1 MEEMKTEYEFTLPK
15 GYVDKDGN
23 LHKHGTM
30 RLATAKDEIVPLP
43 DPRVSRNKAYM
54 IVVLL
59 SRVVTKLG
67 TLGSV
72 HTGVVENLFAADLRY
87 LEELYN
93 RINEDE
99 VAVEIKCPEC
109 GALFSKEFGSLGE

>member
-15 GYVDKDGN
+15 GFVDKEGN
-23 LHKHGTM
+23 LHRHGTM
-30 RLATAKDEIVPLP
+30 RLATAKDEIIPLT
-43 DPRVSRNKAYM
+43 DPRVARNKAYM

-59 SRVVTKLG
+59 ARVVTKLG
-67 TLGSV
+67 TLSGV
-72 HTGVVENLFAADLRY
+72 NTGTVENMFAADLRY

-99 VAVEIKCPEC
+99 VSVRIKCPEC
-109 GALFSKEFGSLGE
+109 GASFSKEFGSLGE

>member
-1 MEEMKTEYEFTLPK
+1 MELKTEYEFTLPK
-15 GYVDKDGN
+15 GYIDGEGN
-23 LHKHGTM
+23 LHRQGVM
-30 RLATAKDEIVPLP
+30 RLANAKDEIVPLT
-43 DPRVSRNKAYM
+43 DPRVMRNKAYM

-59 SRVVTKLG
+59 SRVVTRLG
-67 TLGSV
+67 TMEKI

-99 VAVEIKCPEC
+99 VSVSLKCPNC
-109 GALFSKEFGSLGE
+109 GHGWEQEFGTLGE